1 MVKQSKI
8 LKELILS
15 EETLVM
21 PDAYDELSAKIIE
34 LMGYKAV
41 QCSGYSFSIAA
52 LKKDE
57 IEIGFEENLSKT
69 SKIIQA
75 VSVPVMADGENGFGG
90 VEQIPDTIRS
100 YIKAGT
106 AGINLEDQEFDKL
119 TNSKVIDA
127 NKMVEKIKVARKTAI
142 DAGNPD
148 FVINGR
154 TDALYSLGTRQEGLT
169 ESIKRANL
177 YLEAGADLAF
187 VVKVATLDEA
197 KILVKEING
206 PLSIAAGLPYNINNF
221 TINELKDIGVAR
233 VSLPTIAIQ
242 ATIKALMQSLGE
254 LRSGNFSEI
263 VKNRAL
269 CNIEDIE
276 KIIK

>member
-1 MVKQSKI
+1 MNKSKI

-57 IEIGFEENLSKT
+57 IEIGFKENLAKT

-75 VSVPVMADGENGFGG
+75 LSVPVMADGEDGFGG

-106 AGINLEDQEFDKL
+106 AGINLEDQNFDKL
-119 TNSKVIDA
+119 ANSMVIDS
-127 NKMVEKIKVARKTAI
+127 KTMIEKIKVARKTAI
-142 DAGNPD
+142 EAGNPD
-148 FVINGR
+148 FIINGR
-154 TDALYSLGTRQEGLT
+154 TDALVSLSTRQEGLA

-187 VVKVATLDEA
+187 VVKVKTLEEA

-221 TINELKDIGVAR
+221 SINELKDIGVAR

-242 ATIKALMQSLGE
+242 ATIKALMHSLGE
-254 LRSGNFSEI
+254 LKAGQFSEL
-263 VKNRAL
+263 VKNGAL
-269 CNIEDIE
+269 CSIEDIDNV
-276 KIIK
+276 IG